1 MNSITSFK
9 KIREDLIE
17 ISNIV
22 YSPNKDSETNKNLLE
37 KLSKETLSEIDAGI
51 KSLSGAARTYVEF
64 FKVIISEKKWTSIPP
79 ADRIKLDANEIENL
93 ILKVHDTL
101 SFLAIDINSIM
112 ALLLE
117 YMRKGA
123 LTQKNISIEQRNF
136 QVDSANMEATAKTAA
151 ANTQLNAELISNITA
166 AVVSSLQ
173 ILGGVV
179 ALGRTVRSLG
189 QSKLA
194 LSESKNMINNNKNY
208 ENNIDRIKE
217 INNEIKLLKG
227 THPSRQ
233 ATLNTEMFNLKNS
246 STLLKSDIA
255 IQKNTIETIN
265 SSVSTNNRLTESAMT
280 TLSSVAAT
288 AKGIADSLA
297 SIQRFSAKTSE
308 IQADKL
314 TTFRNLANS
323 SENSAQSAYQ
333 QLMESLKAV
342 IQMLTAIQTALNSM
356 MLGIKA

>member
-1 MNSITSFK
+1 MNPITSFK

-22 YSPNKDSETNKNLLE
+22 YSSDKDSETNKNRLE
-37 KLSKETLSEIDAGI
+37 KLSKETLSEIDSGI

-64 FKVIISEKKWTSIPP
+64 FKVVISEKKWTSIPP

-93 ILKVHDTL
+93 ILKVHETL
-101 SFLAIDINSIM
+101 SFLAIDINAIM

-136 QVDSANMEATAKTAA
+136 QVDSANMEATAKTTA

-189 QSKLA
+189 QSKVA
-194 LSESKNMINNNKNY
+194 LSDSKEMINNNKEY
-208 ENNIDRIKE
+208 EKKIDRIKE
-217 INNEIKLLKG
+217 INDEIKLYKG
-227 THPSRQ
+227 TDPSKQ
-233 ATLNTEMFNLKNS
+233 AALNTERFNLKTA
-246 STLLKSDIA
+246 STTIKSDIA
-255 IQKNTIETIN
+255 IQKNKIETIN
-265 SSVSTNNRLTESAMT
+265 SKIATNNRLTESAMT

>member
-1 MNSITSFK
+1 MNPITSFK

-22 YSPNKDSETNKNLLE
+22 YSSDKDSETNKNRLE
-37 KLSKETLSEIDAGI
+37 KLSKETLSEIDSGI

-64 FKVIISEKKWTSIPP
+64 FKVVISEKKWTSIPP
-79 ADRIKLDANEIENL
+79 ADRIKLDASEIENL
-93 ILKVHDTL
+93 ILKVHETL
-101 SFLAIDINSIM
+101 SFLAIDINAIM

-136 QVDSANMEATAKTAA
+136 QVDSANMEATAKTTA

-189 QSKLA
+189 QSKDALA
-194 LSESKNMINNNKNY
+194 KSAKMIRDNAEY
-208 ENNIDRIKE
+208 ETNVDKIKE
-217 INNEIKLLKG
+217 LNGQIKNFKG
-227 THPSRQ
+227 NAQ
-233 ATLNTEMFNLKNS
+233 DLANLKTERLDLRTTMTS
-246 STLLKSDIA
+246 LKSNIA
-255 IQKNTIETIN
+255 IQKNKIETTN
-265 SSVSTNNRLTESAMT
+265 SNISTYNRLTESAMT

-288 AKGIADSLA
+288 AKGVADSLA